1 MPASDSPVRKPQ
13 VMIPLLLALLLVV
26 YLAFLVFRPFV
37 LNFAVAASVGLLLG
51 PAETRLSRW
60 LRGSR
65 TIAAA
70 FIVMLVAVVIL
81 VPVVSLAAFLGN
93 RAGSAFDW
101 LAPHLT
107 PAAIEA
113 ALRDLT
119 HRLPWLQPWLDGQDQ
134 VSLAVSTLLSRAA
147 AGANALLQ
155 RLVTGLASALYE
167 LTLFLLMLFFL
178 LRDGGRLR
186 AELRRISP
194 LSEVQEDQVI
204 QHLARTVK
212 GVLQAMVLVPVAQG
226 LLGTLGFWLFGVPS
240 PVLWGVAVVLAA
252 MVPILGSPLAW
263 VPACVYLYVTEARS
277 QGIGMFVYGLAV
289 ISTIDNVVKPLLL
302 HEAAQIHPLLG
313 FLAILGGV
321 LAFGP
326 LGFLVGPVI
335 LSLVLSAI
343 RIYRLD
349 ILRAGHPAAA

>member
-1 MPASDSPVRKPQ
+1 VL
-13 VMIPLLLALLLVV
+13 ILVV

-37 LNFAVAASVGLLLG
+37 LNFAVAASVALVLG

-65 TIAAA
+65 TLAAALIAALA
-70 FIVMLVAVVIL
+70 AVAIL
-81 VPVVSLAAFLGN
+81 VPVVSLAALVRD

-107 PAAIEA
+107 PAAIEE

-119 HRLPWLQPWLDGQDQ
+119 RRLPWLQPWLGQDQ
-134 VSLAVSTLLSRAA
+134 VSLAVSTTLSRVAA
-147 AGANALLQ
+147 AANAVLQ
-155 RLVTGLASALYE
+155 RVVTGLAAALYE
-167 LTLFLLMLFFL
+167 MALFLLMLFFL
-178 LRDGGRLR
+178 LRDGSRFR

-194 LSEVQEDQVI
+194 LSETQEDQAI
-204 QHLARTVK
+204 AHLTRTVK
-212 GVLQAMVLVPVAQG
+212 GVLQAMVLVPLAQG
-226 LLGTLGFWLFGVPS
+226 VLGTLGFWLFGVPS
-240 PVLWGVAVVLAA
+240 PVLWGVGVVLAA

-263 VPACVYLYVTEARS
+263 VPACVYLFVTGERGAAL
-277 QGIGMFVYGLAV
+277 GMFVYGMAI
-289 ISTIDNVVKPLLL
+289 ISAIDNFVKPLLL
-302 HEAAQIHPLLG
+302 REAAQIHPLLG
-313 FLAILGGV
+313 FLAMLGGL

-343 RIYRLD
+343 RIYRAD
-349 ILRAGHPAAA
+349 ILRAEHPAAA